1 MHSLKNLGRLRVIC
15 AGLTTQKGDFTM
27 RKINV
32 KLVGKVAAIIVLPW
46 IVAFAGL
53 KIANALLSFVWNLIG
68 FKLFANSFL
77 SNVYALFFLY
87 CLFKGLRE
95 SSFSTVALPIIW
107 PLRLMK
113 RQVLAVYKI
122 TGAI

>member
-1 MHSLKNLGRLRVIC
+1 MNR
-15 AGLTTQKGDFTM
+15 
-27 RKINV
+27 INV
-32 KLVGKVAAIIVLPW
+32 KLVGRIAAIIVLPW

-77 SNVYALFFLY
+77 SNAYALFSLY
-87 CLFKGLRE
+87 CLFKGLKE
-95 SSFSTVALPIIW
+95 SNFRTVALPIIW
-107 PLRLMK
+107 PLRLIK

>member
-1 MHSLKNLGRLRVIC
+1 MN
-15 AGLTTQKGDFTM
+15 
-27 RKINV
+27 KINV

-46 IVAFAGL
+46 IAAFAGL
-53 KIANALLSFVWNLIG
+53 KIANALLSFIWNLIG
-68 FKLFANSFL
+68 FKLFAKSFL
-77 SNVYALFFLY
+77 SNAYALFSLY

-95 SSFSTVALPIIW
+95 SSFHTVALPIIW

-113 RQVLAVYKI
+113 RQVLAVYKL

>member
-1 MHSLKNLGRLRVIC
+1 
-15 AGLTTQKGDFTM
+15 M

-46 IVAFAGL
+46 IAAFAGL
-53 KIANALLSFVWNLIG
+53 KGANALLSFVWNLLG
-68 FKLFANSFL
+68 LEVLANSFL
-77 SNVYALFFLY
+77 SNAYALFALY

-95 SSFSTVALPIIW
+95 NSFRTVILPIAW